1 MIEVNNIYMNIDNKE
16 ILRDISFKCEN
27 GRILGL
33 IGPNGVGKTT
43 LIKCLTGIY
52 KPQSGSILYNNSQV
66 FDNDKTKE
74 LIGYVQDESTF
85 FSNYKINDIKKY
97 YKLAYKNFDEIK
109 FNKINNMFN
118 IPLNKKMF
126 QLSKGIKML
135 VNILFAFSINA
146 KYLILDEPTSG
157 LDVIFKK
164 KFLKIL
170 REEVLTNNVT
180 VVISSHHLNELEN
193 ICDDILIINNG
204 KVVFNDSI
212 NNLNNKVKKIQVA
225 FDIPVYEEDF
235 AEFNEI
241 LALSKTGRVFTII
254 TKNYNDEFLFKLN
267 KLEPLFIEE
276 ISLTL
281 EDMFIYHIEK
291 GDINEKY
298 N

>member
-164 KFLKIL
+164 KFLKLL
-170 REEVLTNNVT
+170 REEVLKNKIT

>member
-1 MIEVNNIYMNIDNKE
+1 MIEVNNVYMNIDNKE
-16 ILRDISFKCEN
+16 ILSDISFKCEE

-52 KPQSGSILYNNSQV
+52 KPKSGFILYNNIEV
-66 FDNDKTKE
+66 FDNDKIKE

-85 FSNYKINDIKKY
+85 FSNYKIKEIKKY
-97 YKLAYKNFDEIK
+97 YKLAYKNFDEEK

-118 IPLNKKMF
+118 LPLNRKVF
-126 QLSKGIKML
+126 QLSKGMKML

-164 KFLKIL
+164 KFLRLLK
-170 REEVLTNNVT
+170 EEVLKNKVT
-180 VVISSHHLNELEN
+180 VIISSHHLNELEN

-204 KVVFNDSI
+204 KTVFNDSL
-212 NNLNNKVKKIQVA
+212 NNLNNKVKKLQVA

-235 AEFNEI
+235 ASFNEVFT
-241 LALSKTGRVFTII
+241 LSKVGRVFTII
-254 TKNYNDEFLFKLN
+254 TKNYNDDFLTKLN
-267 KLEPLFIEE
+267 KLNPLFIEE
-276 ISLTL
+276 INLTL

>member
-52 KPQSGSILYNNSQV
+52 NPQSGSILYNNSQV
-66 FDNDKTKE
+66 FDNDNIKE

-164 KFLKIL
+164 KFLKLL
-170 REEVLTNNVT
+170 REEVLKNKIT

>member
-1 MIEVNNIYMNIDNKE
+1 MIEVNNICMNIDNKE

-135 VNILFAFSINA
+135 VNIIFAFSINA

-164 KFLKIL
+164 KFLKL
-170 REEVLTNNVT
+170 LKEEVLKNNVT

>member
-146 KYLILDEPTSG
+146 KYLILDEPTAG

-164 KFLKIL
+164 KFLKLL
-170 REEVLTNNVT
+170 REEVLKNKIT

>member
-146 KYLILDEPTSG
+146 KYLILDEPTAG

-164 KFLKIL
+164 KFLKLL
-170 REEVLTNNVT
+170 REEVLKNKIT

-254 TKNYNDEFLFKLN
+254 IKNYNDEFLFKLN

-281 EDMFIYHIEK
+281 EDMFIYHIE
-291 GDINEKY
+291 
-298 N
+298 

>member
-146 KYLILDEPTSG
+146 KYLILDEPTAG

-235 AEFNEI
+235 VEFNEI

>member
-52 KPQSGSILYNNSQV
+52 KPQSGSILYNNLQV